1 MSVDQALGEIAKAG
15 LRVYDLCQLPTLT
28 DWKASLILRPG
39 DATVSG
45 YGTRPDLALL
55 RALENWYVPLSE
67 PMIELRSTPAKTSP
81 SPEIS
86 YEELF
91 K

>member
-39 DATVSG
+39 DTTVSG

-55 RALENWYVPLSE
+55 RALENWYVPLAETQAVSR
-67 PMIELRSTPAKTSP
+67 PST